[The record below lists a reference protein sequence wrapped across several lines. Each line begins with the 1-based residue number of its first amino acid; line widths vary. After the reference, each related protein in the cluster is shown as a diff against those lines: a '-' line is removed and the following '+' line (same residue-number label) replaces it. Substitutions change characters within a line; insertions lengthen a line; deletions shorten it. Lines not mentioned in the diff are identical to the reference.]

1 MALQEVFTDKVKTMQ
16 PYHVVS
22 SSGLIKLNDMESPYK
37 LPEEMRKALGTVLSM
52 THINRYPNSHSTA
65 LASGI
70 KTTFQLPDT
79 LELMMGNGSDE
90 LIQIILMAVAKP
102 NAVVL
107 SPVPSFV
114 MYSQTA
120 EILGMRFVGI
130 DLNADFSMDEAAFL
144 AAIEQHQPA
153 VVFLAYPNNPT
164 GNLWDKAFIRE
175 VMQRAPGLV
184 VIDEAYTAYAPQSA
198 ADIVAEY
205 DNAVLIRTLSKIGF
219 AGIRL
224 GYLAARPDL
233 LSQLEKV
240 RMPYNI
246 NVLTQTTARFML
258 EQTSYI
264 NQCVKKLL
272 AEKQVQYDWLVAR
285 DDVKVTPTAAN
296 FLLLRVADA
305 DTVFARLRDEYRI
318 LVKNLH
324 GVHPLLDNTLRISI
338 GRKKEN
344 AKLREALTAIL

>member
-1 MALQEVFTDKVKTMQ
+1 
-16 PYHVVS
+16 
-22 SSGLIKLNDMESPYK
+22 
-37 LPEEMRKALGTVLSM
+37 
-52 THINRYPNSHSTA
+52 
-65 LASGI
+65 
-70 KTTFQLPDT
+70 
-79 LELMMGNGSDE
+79 
-90 LIQIILMAVAKP
+90 
-102 NAVVL
+102 
-107 SPVPSFV
+107 
-114 MYSQTA
+114 
-120 EILGMRFVGI
+120 
-130 DLNADFSMDEAAFL
+130 
-144 AAIEQHQPA
+144 
-153 VVFLAYPNNPT
+153 
-164 GNLWDKAFIRE
+164 
-175 VMQRAPGLV
+175 
-184 VIDEAYTAYAPQSA
+184 
-198 ADIVAEY
+198 
-205 DNAVLIRTLSKIGF
+205 
-219 AGIRL
+219 
-224 GYLAARPDL
+224 
-233 LSQLEKV
+233 
-240 RMPYNI
+240 MPYNI